1 MTRFHR
7 RFSLLL
13 VLLMMLPLSAC
24 SETTAGDEGTPA
36 ADTPVLSDAE
46 VTETEA
52 ETEDPWYGLPE
63 ADFGGRTYTILTSNW
78 PGEAVWTVDDFTAE
92 ELTGEPLNDAVYNR
106 NTSVEDRLNCVVA
119 EANMVGKPEAEAAL
133 KNSVAA
139 QDEAYQVW
147 VPRLQEYISIA
158 SGGYIQ
164 DLQDVAGIDFANK
177 AWVQNS
183 IEGLSILGHNFAV
196 CNEMMT
202 IHKEA
207 VSSIIFNKNLAEQ
220 YQIEDPY
227 TVVTDDR
234 WTLDYFAAVVQQ
246 VSADLNGDGKMTD
259 ADQWGF
265 LYQRDT
271 LDAFLAAGNGK
282 LCEKDENDY
291 PIYAYDSE
299 NTITILMKVTDLV
312 YDQNICYNVMNAAG
326 DFNVWMANKFMADE
340 AMFMWVRDVNIPQL
354 RTMESDFGILPNPKY
369 NETIDNYYSI
379 VNSYTG
385 AALSIPKIGNAE
397 YAETVGLF
405 VETMGAASL
414 TTLSVAYYDT
424 LLNGIVARDQ
434 ESQQMLDIIYANTTY
449 DPGSIGAYSSIND
462 YIYMAMTYDQ
472 NFASNAASR
481 KKAVEK
487 VITRT
492 CEKIAEEY
500 GG

>member
-1 MTRFHR
+1 MKRINRTL
-7 RFSLLL
+7 SLILALFLL
-13 VLLMMLPLSAC
+13 IPLAAC
-24 SETTAGDEGTPA
+24 SETPVEEDGTTDSA
-36 ADTPVLSDAE
+36 VLTGETVVAE
-46 VTETEA
+46 ETEA
-52 ETEDPWYGLPE
+52 ETEDSWYGLE
-63 ADFGGRTYTILTSNW
+63 AADLGGRTYTVLTSNW

-92 ELTGEPLNDAVYNR
+92 ELTGEPLNDAVYTR
-106 NTSVEDRLNCVVA
+106 NLNVEERLNCVVA
-119 EANMVGKPEAEAAL
+119 EANMVGKPEAETAL
-133 KNSVAA
+133 RNSVAA
-139 QDEAYQVW
+139 QDDAYQVW
-147 VPRLQEYISIA
+147 VPRLQDYISIA
-158 SGGYIQ
+158 SGGYIM
-164 DLQDVAGIDFANK
+164 DLQDVPGIDFNNK

-183 IEGLSILGHNFAV
+183 IDGLSILGHNFAV

-207 VSSIIFNKNLAEQ
+207 VSSIIFNKDLAEK
-220 YQIEDPY
+220 YQLEDPY

-234 WTLDYFAAVVQQ
+234 WTLDYFSTVVQD
-246 VSADLNGDGKMTD
+246 VSADLNGDGKMD
-259 ADQWGF
+259 QDDQWGF

-271 LDAFLAAGNGK
+271 LDAFLAAGNGA
-282 LCEKDENDY
+282 LCAKDDNDY
-291 PIYAYDSE
+291 PIYTYDSE
-299 NTITILMKVTDLV
+299 NTITILMEVTDLL
-312 YDQNICYNVMNAAG
+312 YDQNICYNVMNASG

-385 AALSIPKIGNAE
+385 AALSIPKIANSE
-397 YAETVGLF
+397 IAETVGIF

-472 NFASNAASR
+472 NFASNSASR

-487 VITRT
+487 VITKT
-492 CEKIAEEY
+492 CDKIVEQF
-500 GG
+500 GD

>member
-1 MTRFHR
+1 MKRFNR

-13 VLLMMLPLSAC
+13 ALLMVMPLAAC
-24 SETTAGDEGTPA
+24 SETTSEETEAGS
-36 ADTPVLSDAE
+36 PVLSDTA
-46 VTETEA
+46 VTEETEA

-63 ADFGGRTYTILTSNW
+63 ADLGGRTYTILTSNW

-92 ELTGEPLNDAVYNR
+92 ELTGEPLNDAVYTR
-106 NTSVEDRLNCVVA
+106 NTNVEDRLNCVVA
-119 EANMVGKPEAEAAL
+119 EDNMVGKPEAETAL
-133 KNSVAA
+133 RNSIAA
-139 QDEAYQVW
+139 QDDAYQVW

-158 SGGYIQ
+158 SGGYIM
-164 DLQDVAGIDFANK
+164 DLQDVEGIDFNNK

-183 IEGLSILGHNFAV
+183 IDGLSILGHNFAV

-220 YQIEDPY
+220 YQLEDPY

-234 WTLDYFAAVVQQ
+234 WTLDYFGSVVQQ
-246 VSADLNGDGKMTD
+246 VSADLNGDGKMTQD
-259 ADQWGF
+259 DQWGF

-271 LDAFLAAGNGK
+271 LDAFLAAGNGA
-282 LCEKDENDY
+282 LCAKDENDY
-291 PIYAYDSE
+291 PIYTYDSE
-299 NTITILMKVTDLV
+299 HTITILMAVTDLL
-312 YDQNICYNVMNAAG
+312 YDQNICYNVMNATG

-369 NETIDNYYSI
+369 DETIDNYYSI

-385 AALSIPKIGNAE
+385 AALSIPVISNSE
-397 YAETVGLF
+397 IAETVGLF

-449 DPGSIGAYSSIND
+449 DPGSIGAYGSIND

-472 NFASNAASR
+472 NFASNSASR

-487 VITRT
+487 VISVT
-492 CEKIAEEY
+492 CKKIVEQFGE
-500 GG
+500 